1 MIVDELKR
9 YMLEYGFNNEDINKI
24 LAVYTFK
31 ENEILFFNIKKINT
45 LLETLGYTQNDIVKM
60 AKRFPLLYSYSMKNI
75 KQKIKDMQKLGYSYN
90 DVIKIIKQLPA
101 IYGYSIEENIKQK
114 IKDMLELGYSYN
126 DIIKMTKQLPS
137 IYSYSIENI
146 KQKIELYRLMNI
158 SHILVEKATYLMQSC
173 ELSFSRYMFY
183 KNKGI
188 IIDENNYPK
197 LFIDQLKFKRLY
209 GIDNK
214 TLIQMYNY
222 DEYFSKEKNVLI
234 KI

>member
-1 MIVDELKR
+1 MIIDELKK
-9 YMLEYGFNNEDINKI
+9 YMLEYGYNNLDIEKAI
-24 LAVYTFK
+24 AYS
-31 ENEILFFNIKKINT
+31 EIIRLKYETLFLHIKDFDSLCEFGYSRKDIIKMTNSFIPLFGLNIESLKQRIKD
-45 LLETLGYTQNDIVKM
+45 LKTLGYSQNNV
-60 AKRFPLLYSYSMKNI
+60 
-75 KQKIKDMQKLGYSYN
+75 
-90 DVIKIIKQLPA
+90 V
-101 IYGYSIEENIKQK
+101 
-114 IKDMLELGYSYN
+114 
-126 DIIKMTKQLPS
+126 KMTKQLPS

-173 ELSFSRYMFY
+173 ELSFARYMFY